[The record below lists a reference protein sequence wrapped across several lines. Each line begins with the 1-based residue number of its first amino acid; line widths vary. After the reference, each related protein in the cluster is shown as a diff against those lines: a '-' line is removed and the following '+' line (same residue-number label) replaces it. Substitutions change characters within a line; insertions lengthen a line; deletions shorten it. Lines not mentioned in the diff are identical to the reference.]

1 MKRVI
6 GNSEVGNENSGFKK
20 VRFFDGIDENYRGF
34 ETISGGEEKGI
45 IENGVM
51 GVRAIGQNDLLN
63 ENEASR
69 SSEMDSSLLRVNDE
83 SNWDFDINFDLIFNT
98 RKEENRLDFDINVPC
113 VSNFDMKNGGTE
125 MVFQEYTQCEP
136 AINERRVEIID
147 IMSDESDDE
156 VEIIAYKKDDIQKGK
171 QIEVENLNLGLA
183 MIGMENIVGES
194 SLASGG
200 AKRYTGE
207 EKGKAPVVD
216 SWLSVGPNY
225 PVDLSVGP
233 NYPIDLD
240 SWPDIEGLLD
250 ICETWEDVHLLGT
263 SSIEFREEQP
273 PALAD
278 RAAILIRQEV
288 GTVRYRGVSRQS
300 AKQLARVDYLTDEFG
315 NGSSSQEHKLP
326 PLEADVQLGNSP
338 GPFSDALKM
347 IRARNEGPGAQKL
360 IEWKLSEENHGRSVT
375 MPLVPSLLDLSLRA
389 LAENAEGIVSLELVP
404 DMLRRRLTDLLCD
417 IRKMDVHILDLLV
430 KGCPTEIRI
439 KNCSWLTEKQFTQT
453 FKNCESKC
461 LRVLQLDLCGQCT
474 LDYSFADTFAQSSNS
489 LHNLAILSLR
499 GACRL
504 TDNGLQT
511 IVMSAPALRSI
522 NLGQCT
528 LLTCAG
534 IKFIADSLGSI
545 LRELY
550 IDDCQKIDA
559 MLILPALKNFKHLE
573 VLSVAGIP
581 TVSDQFVN
589 DMITICGRNIK
600 DLDLASCHN
609 LTDRSL
615 QIIGSI
621 CTDLRSLNISHLH
634 NLTDL
639 GIEYL
644 ANGCRTIQKLKLC
657 RNRFSDE
664 AMAAFLE
671 SSGEFLEELL
681 LNNVTKIGPNTAL
694 ALAKCSRKLLSLDL
708 SWCRQITDE
717 ALGLIVDSCL
727 SLKLV
732 KVFGCTKI
740 TDLFLNGHSNP
751 LVRIVGLK
759 LTPIL
764 QNVNMLEPEEV
775 LLRYSPLPIP
785 SESLR

>member
-1 MKRVI
+1 M
-6 GNSEVGNENSGFKK
+6 
-20 VRFFDGIDENYRGF
+20 
-34 ETISGGEEKGI
+34 ETIVCK
-45 IENGVM
+45 
-51 GVRAIGQNDLLN
+51 
-63 ENEASR
+63 
-69 SSEMDSSLLRVNDE
+69 
-83 SNWDFDINFDLIFNT
+83 
-98 RKEENRLDFDINVPC
+98 
-113 VSNFDMKNGGTE
+113 
-125 MVFQEYTQCEP
+125 
-136 AINERRVEIID
+136 
-147 IMSDESDDE
+147 
-156 VEIIAYKKDDIQKGK
+156 
-171 QIEVENLNLGLA
+171 
-183 MIGMENIVGES
+183 S

-200 AKRYTGE
+200 EKRYTEE
-207 EKGKAPVVD
+207 EKGKAPAVD
-216 SWLSVGPNY
+216 PWLSVGPNY
-225 PVDLSVGP
+225 PTDLSVGP

-240 SWPDIEGLLD
+240 SWPDIDGLLE
-250 ICETWEDVHLLGT
+250 IGHPWEDVHLLGT
-263 SSIEFREEQP
+263 PSIEFREEQP

-278 RAAILIRQEV
+278 RDERAGVLIRQEP
-288 GTVRYRGVSRQS
+288 GAVRYRGVSRQS
-300 AKQLARVDYLTDEFG
+300 AKQLARVDYLTEEFG
-315 NGSSSQEHKLP
+315 NGSSSQENKSP

-347 IRARNEGPGAQKL
+347 IKARNARPGALKL
-360 IEWKLSEENHGRSVT
+360 IEWKPAEDNHGHSVT
-375 MPLVPSLLDLSLRA
+375 VPLVPSLLDLSLRA

-404 DMLRRRLTDLLCD
+404 DMLKRRLTDLLCD

-439 KNCSWLTEKQFTQT
+439 KNCSWLTEKQFTQV
-453 FKNCESKC
+453 FQNCETRD

-474 LDYSFADTFAQSSNS
+474 LDYAFADTFARFSTS

-511 IVMSAPALRSI
+511 IVTSAPALRSI

-534 IKFIADSLGSI
+534 IKFIAYSLGSI

-559 MLILPALKNFKHLE
+559 MLILPALKDFEHLE

-589 DMITICGRNIK
+589 DLITICGRNIK
-600 DLDLASCHN
+600 ELDFANCLN

-615 QIIGSI
+615 QVIGSI
-621 CTDLRSLNISHLH
+621 CADLRSLNISHLH
-634 NLTDL
+634 HLTDL

-644 ANGCRTIQKLKLC
+644 ANGCRRIQKLRLC

-681 LNNVTKIGPNTAL
+681 LNNVTKVGPNTAL

-708 SWCRQITDE
+708 SWCRQITDN

-732 KVFGCTKI
+732 KVFGCTEI
-740 TDLFLNGHSNP
+740 TNLFLNGHSNP
-751 LVRIVGLK
+751 QVQIVGLN
-759 LTPIL
+759 LTHIL

-785 SESLR
+785 QESLM